1 MAAPIATKEAVFDA
15 CDTLVAE
22 GAKPSILTVQEK
34 IGGGSY
40 STVKRYLD
48 AWTQE
53 RAKSKNNTIDLP
65 PAAVEA
71 AVEMAKSIWA
81 QAERDAMQK
90 TAAIRESAENKVAMI
105 SDDLEIAQKEIA
117 RLEGVTEA
125 GQAEIANLQALLAAQ
140 GAELNELGIKAGRVD
155 DLERR
160 LQSSDDAL
168 RACRAESEA
177 RAIEASRLAGEAEA
191 LRKQVQ
197 ELTAA
202 LIKLG
207 SSSSSQ

>member
-15 CDTLVAE
+15 CNALAAE

-48 AWTQE
+48 AWTEE
-53 RAKSKNNTIDLP
+53 RTKNKNTAIDLP

-71 AVEMAKSIWA
+71 AIEMAKAIWA
-81 QAERDAMQK
+81 QAERDAVQK
-90 TAAIRESAENKVAMI
+90 TAAIREAAENKVVMI

-117 RLEGVTEA
+117 RLEGITEA
-125 GQAEIANLQALLAAQ
+125 GQAEIASLQARLEAQ
-140 GAELNELGIKAGRVD
+140 GAELNEVGIKASRVD

-160 LQSSDDAL
+160 LQNSDDAL
-168 RACRAESEA
+168 RACRTESEA

-207 SSSSSQ
+207 ASGSNQ

>member
-1 MAAPIATKEAVFDA
+1 
-15 CDTLVAE
+15 
-22 GAKPSILTVQEK
+22 
-34 IGGGSY
+34 
-40 STVKRYLD
+40 
-48 AWTQE
+48 
-53 RAKSKNNTIDLP
+53 
-65 PAAVEA
+65 
-71 AVEMAKSIWA
+71 
-81 QAERDAMQK
+81 
-90 TAAIRESAENKVAMI
+90 MI

-125 GQAEIANLQALLAAQ
+125 AHVEIANLQARLEAQ
-140 GAELNELGIKAGRVD
+140 GAELSELVIKASRVD

-160 LQSSDDAL
+160 LLNSDDAL

-177 RAIEASRLAGEAEA
+177 RAIEASRVTGEAEA

-207 SSSSSQ
+207 ASGSNQ

>member
-1 MAAPIATKEAVFDA
+1 MATPIATKEAVFDA
-15 CDTLVAE
+15 CDALLSE
-22 GAKPSILTVQEK
+22 GAKPTILTVQEK

-48 AWTQE
+48 AWTE
-53 RAKSKNNTIDLP
+53 DRAKNKNTAIELP

-71 AVEMAKSIWA
+71 AVEMAKAIWV
-81 QAERDAMQK
+81 QAERDAIQK
-90 TAAIRESAENKVAMI
+90 TASIRETAENKVAMI

-125 GQAEIANLQALLAAQ
+125 AHVEIANLQARLEAQ
-140 GAELNELGIKAGRVD
+140 GAELSELVIKASRVD

-160 LQSSDDAL
+160 LLNSDDAL

-177 RAIEASRLAGEAEA
+177 RAIEASRVTGEAEA

-207 SSSSSQ
+207 ASGSNQ